1 MQAMKSEMTWKQR
14 EALGEVFGCKAMLT
28 PQQYDELY
36 EQVLAGDVDGAMDEL
51 RRILERRRRG
61 ES

>member
-1 MQAMKSEMTWKQR
+1 MEKQITWKQR
-14 EALGEVFGCKAMLT
+14 EALGEVFGCKALLT
-28 PQQYDELY
+28 TQQYDELY